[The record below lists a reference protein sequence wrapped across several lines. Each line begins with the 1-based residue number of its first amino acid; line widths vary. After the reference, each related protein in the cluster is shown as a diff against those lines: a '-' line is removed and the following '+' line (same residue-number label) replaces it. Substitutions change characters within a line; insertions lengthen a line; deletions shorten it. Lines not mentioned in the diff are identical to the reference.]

1 MHLEESAEFLSYGC
15 TGCCVFKNP
24 IVIAVL
30 GVQIENQAYPVNV
43 EALHTVFTPYGF
55 VQKIACFEKNNTWQV
70 KSKLI
75 VVGIL
80 CDKQMQV
87 LMLLVLTAVH
97 GAMKQMRE
105 QGHEQECVL
114 FHCNTC
120 CCKS

>member
-1 MHLEESAEFLSYGC
+1 MLFWHKPFQSA
-15 TGCCVFKNP
+15 VP
-24 IVIAVL
+24 

-43 EALHTVFTPYGF
+43 EALHTVFIPYGF